1 MSDSIVL
8 NPAAGGSA
16 IATDNVGGFHH
27 QKMKLVHGVDGVAT
41 DTTATDRF
49 PVSNMPQ
56 IGVLTDRS
64 GVLTLGGTAQQIAPA
79 NSVRLGFAILNLH
92 ASSDLWYSTLA
103 TAVQSQPSMRI
114 PAGSMYE
121 TPPGGQG
128 IGAISVI
135 GPTTGQTFSVREW

>member
-16 IATDNVGGFHH
+16 IATDNVSGFHY
-27 QKMKLVHGVDGVAT
+27 QKMKLVYGADGIAT
-41 DTTATDRF
+41 DTTTTDRL

-64 GVLTLGGTAQQIAPA
+64 GTLTTGGTAQQIAPV
-79 NSVRLGFAILNLH
+79 NTIRLGWSVYNLH
-92 ASSDLWYSTLA
+92 ATSDLWVNTLT
-103 TAVQSQPSMRI
+103 TAVQSQPSLRI
-114 PAGSMYE
+114 PAGAMYE

-128 IGAISVI
+128 TGAISVV
-135 GPTTGQTFSVREW
+135 GPTTGQAFTAREW